1 MASWSAE
8 GITRTEPGGA
18 DVNEVR
24 PGFKRKKI
32 VASEDT
38 LTIDRL
44 REKA

>member
-1 MASWSAE
+1 MVSWSAE

-24 PGFKRKKI
+24 PAFKRRKI
-32 VASEDT
+32 VASENK
-38 LTIDRL
+38 LMIDRL